1 MSSENIMELSVEL
14 CVEQSL
20 LSSNRLRWACRR
32 GMLELDIFLGD
43 FLDSGYAELSESEKY
58 TFQEILLEADQTLF
72 GYLMGQ
78 NQPEDSE
85 IANVITK
92 IRIAAAA

>member
-1 MSSENIMELSVEL
+1 MSSEDVLTQE
-14 CVEQSL
+14 L
-20 LSSNRLRWACRR
+20 LSQNRLRWACRR
-32 GMLELDIFLGD
+32 GMLELDIFFGD
-43 FLDSGYAELSESEKY
+43 FLDSGYDDLSESEKY

-78 NQPEDSE
+78 EQPDDIE